1 MTMGRFQNLW
11 NGQLYL
17 YGVLVLLSIAGTLL
31 VLHRT
36 AEYGV
41 GLNTSDA
48 VNYLS
53 AARSFANG
61 NGYLMATGEVFQ
73 VWPPLFPTLLGA
85 PTVVDIDPLTTG
97 RYLNALA
104 FGFTILLAGV
114 WLSHNVEHKALVVIG
129 TLSLFLAEPLVR
141 ISSLFRSEPVYIV
154 FTLLLGMSMSR
165 FLADQ
170 NRRSLGLAILWA
182 ALATM
187 QRTIGMSLNANT
199 VSLVAWITVKLA
211 FTGGWAG
218 A

>member
-1 MTMGRFQNLW
+1 MDL
-11 NGQLYL
+11 
-17 YGVLVLLSIAGTLL
+17 
-31 VLHRT
+31 
-36 AEYGV
+36 
-41 GLNTSDA
+41 
-48 VNYLS
+48 
-53 AARSFANG
+53 
-61 NGYLMATGEVFQ
+61 
-73 VWPPLFPTLLGA
+73 
-85 PTVVDIDPLTTG
+85 
-97 RYLNALA
+97 
-104 FGFTILLAGV
+104 
-114 WLSHNVEHKALVVIG
+114 EHKALVVIG